1 MFSILRDDD
10 NEMKRKRLFIR
21 PPLVSIEGYEYR
33 PGYKTYSEYNYLREG
48 RMASYLKTMHFDTAL
63 RMTKSYF
70 GRANVIDFGCCDGPF
85 LPSLAK
91 YFPRV
96 LGIDTVPEFVEIAS
110 KLCDVL
116 NLNNVDVLC
125 NASLSLKALASRL
138 SGTPY
143 QVLFL
148 LETLEHV
155 GTGENMYG
163 SKIDFLK
170 EVFSL
175 VEDEGIVVIS
185 VPKMVGPSFLIQRLG
200 LKMLGM
206 YREPISFTDLW
217 KASLFCDTSGLEKKW
232 TREHLGFNHK
242 TLEKALKEDFVIHRK
257 KDLFFQMIY
266 IVGKRPQKAGRKHST
281 GEGAC
286 GE

>member
-1 MFSILRDDD
+1 M
-10 NEMKRKRLFIR
+10 
-21 PPLVSIEGYEYR
+21 VHVEGYEYR
-33 PGYKTYSEYNYLREG
+33 PGYKTYTEYNYLRAG
-48 RMASYLKTMHFDTAL
+48 RMASYLKTLHFDTAL
-63 RMTKSYF
+63 RMTKPFF
-70 GRANVIDFGCCDGPF
+70 GQANVIDFGCCDGPF
-85 LPSLAK
+85 LPSLAR
-91 YFPRV
+91 YFPKV
-96 LGIDTVPEFVEIAS
+96 LGVDIVPEFVEIAS

-125 NASLSLKALASRL
+125 NASSSFPALASRF

-155 GTGENMYG
+155 GTSENMYG
-163 SKIDFLK
+163 SKIAFLE

-175 VEDEGIVVIS
+175 VEDEGIVILS
-185 VPKMVGPSFLIQRLG
+185 VPKMVGLSFLIQRLG
-200 LKMLGM
+200 LKMLRM

-217 KASLFCDTSGLEKKW
+217 KAVLFSDTSGLEKKW

-242 TLEKALKEDFVIHRK
+242 TLEKALKKDFVIHNR

-266 IVGKRPQKAGRKHST
+266 VVGKHPHMASQKRRAGKGT
-281 GEGAC
+281 C
-286 GE
+286 GV

>member
-1 MFSILRDDD
+1 
-10 NEMKRKRLFIR
+10 
-21 PPLVSIEGYEYR
+21 
-33 PGYKTYSEYNYLREG
+33 
-48 RMASYLKTMHFDTAL
+48 MASYLKTLHFDTAL
-63 RMTKSYF
+63 RMTKPYF
-70 GRANVIDFGCCDGPF
+70 GEANVIDFGCCDGPF
-85 LPSLAK
+85 LPSLAR
-91 YFPRV
+91 YFPKV
-96 LGIDTVPEFVEIAS
+96 LGIDIVPEFVKIAS
-110 KLCDVL
+110 KLCNVL

-125 NASLSLKALASRL
+125 NASSSLQALASRL

-175 VEDEGIVVIS
+175 VEDNGIVIIS

-206 YREPISFTDLW
+206 YRELISFTDLW
-217 KASLFCDTSGLEKKW
+217 KAVLFCDTSGLEKKW

-242 TLEKALKEDFVIHRK
+242 TLENVLKEDFVIHKR

-266 IVGKRPQKAGRKHST
+266 IVGKHPHTEDHKRNKGK
-281 GEGAC
+281 GICGA
-286 GE
+286 

>member
-1 MFSILRDDD
+1 
-10 NEMKRKRLFIR
+10 
-21 PPLVSIEGYEYR
+21 
-33 PGYKTYSEYNYLREG
+33 
-48 RMASYLKTMHFDTAL
+48 MATCLKTLHFDAAL
-63 RMTKSYF
+63 RMTRTYF
-70 GRANVIDFGCCDGPF
+70 GQANVIDFGCCDGPF
-85 LPSLAK
+85 LPSLAR
-91 YFPRV
+91 YFPKV
-96 LGIDTVPEFVEIAS
+96 LGIDIVPEFVEIAS

-125 NASLSLKALASRL
+125 NASSSLQVLASRL

-143 QVLFL
+143 QILFL

-155 GTGENMYG
+155 GTDADMYG
-163 SKIDFLK
+163 SKIEFLK

-217 KASLFCDTSGLEKKW
+217 KAVLFSDTSGLEKKW

-242 TLEKALKEDFVIHRK
+242 TLENALKEDFVIHKR
-257 KDLFFQMIY
+257 KDLFFQMVY
-266 IVGKRPQKAGRKHST
+266 IVGKHPHRAGRKHGT
-281 GEGAC
+281 GEGTC
-286 GE
+286 GEC